1 MSLPQAPQAAKL
13 IIGVFTG
20 NKNLFAPVLQSLTDL
35 FGEIDLISPWLPFD
49 YTAYYGPEM
58 GDSLYR
64 RMTAFKSLI
73 HQEDLAAIKC
83 RTNEIEQKFSED
95 GLRLV
100 NIDPGYLLRER
111 LVLATGK
118 NFSHRI
124 YIGRNIY
131 ADLTLMFQ
139 KGAFQPLPWT
149 YPDYQDSKMLA
160 FLYQVREKYIKD
172 TTRDHSIQRES

>member
-1 MSLPQAPQAAKL
+1 MSLPLAPQAAKL

-20 NKNLFAPVLQSLTDL
+20 SQKLLVPVLQALTGL
-35 FGEIDLISPWLPFD
+35 FGEIDLMSPWLAFD

-58 GDSLYR
+58 GDGLFR
-64 RMTAFKSLI
+64 RMTAFKPLI
-73 HQEDLAAIKC
+73 DQGDLAAIKC
-83 RTNEIEQKFSED
+83 RTNAIEQEFSSD
-95 GLRLV
+95 GRRTV

-124 YIGRNIY
+124 YIGQNIY

-139 KGAFQPLPWT
+139 KGAFQALPWT
-149 YPDYQDSKMLA
+149 YPDYQDPKMLA
-160 FLYQVREKYIKD
+160 FLTQAREKYIKD
-172 TTRDHSIQRES
+172 ITGTES